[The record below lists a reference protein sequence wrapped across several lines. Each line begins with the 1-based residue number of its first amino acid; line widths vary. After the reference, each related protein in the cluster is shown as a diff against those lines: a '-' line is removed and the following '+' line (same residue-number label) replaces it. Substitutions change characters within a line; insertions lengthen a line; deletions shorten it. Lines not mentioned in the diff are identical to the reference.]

1 MRAHRCAAGVIAI
14 VGLAGIALAA
24 GPVKKDLQF
33 KVGKHTIVSVTN
45 QFGPIVVRPGATR
58 RVVINALLHSD
69 KVEIDQSQSGNRVD
83 LISHLLAGADEN
95 SGIVEYEIQVPPDA
109 NVTLHSGSGS
119 IRAEKLQGDI
129 TLEGSNASMEVVD
142 CSNGHVH
149 VKTLNGPVTLKNI
162 RNGHVEITS
171 MGGDVALEG
180 VDGPFVQVNSNS
192 GKIQYDGD
200 FGAAGDYEFT
210 SHTGNIDAL
219 APATAS
225 IDVLARSTT
234 GPVQS
239 DFSLEPRH
247 TPFAAKV
254 GSAFSGTLG
263 LAASSVRL
271 FSFSGKIHLKK
282 RPN

>member
-1 MRAHRCAAGVIAI
+1 MNAARCAASVVAVI
-14 VGLAGIALAA
+14 GMAGIALAA
-24 GPVKKDLQF
+24 GPVRRDLQF
-33 KVGKHTIVSVTN
+33 KVGKHSVISVTN
-45 QFGPIVVRPGATR
+45 QFGPITVKPGATHH
-58 RVVINALLHSD
+58 VTITALLHSD

-83 LISHLLAGADEN
+83 LISHLLNGADES
-95 SGIVEYEIQVPPDA
+95 SGAVEYEIQVPPDA
-109 NVTLHSGSGS
+109 NVTLHSGSGL
-119 IRAEKLQGDI
+119 IHAEKLQGDLS
-129 TLEGSNASMEVVD
+129 LEGTNAVIEVVD

-149 VKTLNGPVTLKNI
+149 VKTLNGPVSLKNI

-192 GKIQYDGD
+192 GKIQYSGD

-210 SHTGNIDAL
+210 SHTGNIEAL
-219 APATAS
+219 APASAS

-263 LAASSVRL
+263 MAASSVRL

-282 RPN
+282 RQN